1 MDMAQNC
8 EYSLNDGNCPEL
20 LGARVPQGRR
30 AQIRDSLKTIHRMFL
45 EEQAQGLETLQRNW
59 RAWTTLHLP
68 RDYAEVIDRT
78 VTVAERVR
86 RDFEVFVHVG
96 IGGSD
101 LGPRV
106 CHEVLNSTLY
116 NELPAETRGAPR
128 VYFAGDTFDPR
139 PLREL
144 LAFLESRGE
153 LHKTVFNIVSKSG
166 KTPETLCAFLSIKD
180 RLGPDWVRQMVFT
193 TGEVPGSSILYDLA
207 AGRVEELAG
216 LLPVPEGVGGR
227 FSVPSPVGLLP
238 LAVTA
243 GVGETPRA
251 RIEAALRGYGMAHDA
266 GLLLPF
272 DDDGKPNPE
281 NIAFRLASWLQFAEE
296 QGGVGT
302 LVLYDY
308 SACRMLGDWLVQLY
322 TESIQERGAG
332 LNVTGARGPTS
343 NHSLLNGVVSGPR
356 DKVVLF
362 VNWQDMG
369 EDLYVP
375 ADPSIEG
382 SLQAFMDRQM
392 TNLNAASFE
401 GTFADFRDQGVPA
414 LAITCPNRRV
424 ESLFFLMRVL
434 MDTVAVK
441 GRLQGLHVD
450 QDWELNLA
458 KELTYQQD
466 GVEGYKEAMRRFL
479 AGS

>member
-1 MDMAQNC
+1 MTQTSGF
-8 EYSLNDGNCPEL
+8 SLNDGNCPEL
-20 LGARVPQGRR
+20 LGARVPHGRR
-30 AQIRDSLKTIHRMFL
+30 AEIRESLKAIHRMFL
-45 EEQAQGLETLQRNW
+45 DEQAQGLVTLQKNW

-68 RDYAEVIDRT
+68 SDYGEVIDRT
-78 VTVAERVR
+78 VTVAERIR
-86 RDFEVFVHVG
+86 GEFEVFVHVG

-116 NELPAETRGAPR
+116 NELPPEIRGAPR

-166 KTPETLCAFLSIKD
+166 KTPETLCAFLAIKD

-207 AGRVEELAG
+207 AGRVEELVG
-216 LLPVPEGVGGR
+216 LLPVPDGVGGR

-243 GVGETPRA
+243 GVGETPRG
-251 RIEAALRGYGMAHDA
+251 RIESALRGYGMAHEA
-266 GLLLPF
+266 GLKAPF
-272 DDDGKPNPE
+272 DQDGNPNLQ
-281 NIAFRLASWLQFAEE
+281 NFAFRLATWLQYAEE
-296 QGGVGT
+296 QGDAGT

-343 NHSLLNGVVSGPR
+343 NHSLLNGVVNGPR
-356 DKVVLF
+356 DKVILF
-362 VNWQDMG
+362 VDWQDMG

-375 ADPSIEG
+375 ADSSIEG
-382 SLQAFMDRQM
+382 SLQTFMNRQM
-392 TNLNAASFE
+392 TRLNRASFE

-414 LAITCPNRRV
+414 LAISCPDRSA

-434 MDTVAVK
+434 MDAVAVK
-441 GRLQGLHVD
+441 GRLQSLHID
-450 QDWELNLA
+450 RDWKVNPP
-458 KELTYQQD
+458 KELTYQQE

-479 AGS
+479 ADS